1 MEKKQVSR
9 MTLDDI
15 VKAKLQK
22 EQDRLTI
29 KEIEIPSIGKALT
42 FRRPTRAEICEF
54 MDRIT
59 QTEQQT
65 EEMLEAFQG
74 LIYACCDGLHSQELF
89 EQIGIDDPEE
99 VVPAIMDD
107 VDILTVG
114 DEVAGLNPLYK
125 HYAEE
130 EKNS

>member
-1 MEKKQVSR
+1 MKKITR

-22 EQDRLTI
+22 EQDRLTV
-29 KEIEIPSIGKALT
+29 KDIEVPSIGKALT
-42 FRRPTRAEICEF
+42 FRRPTRTEICDF

-65 EEMLEAFQG
+65 EEMLEVFQN
-74 LIYACCDGLHSQELF
+74 LIYACCDALHSQELF
-89 EQIGIDDPEE
+89 EQMGIEDPGEI
-99 VVPAIMDD
+99 VPAIMDD
-107 VDILTVG
+107 ADILLVG